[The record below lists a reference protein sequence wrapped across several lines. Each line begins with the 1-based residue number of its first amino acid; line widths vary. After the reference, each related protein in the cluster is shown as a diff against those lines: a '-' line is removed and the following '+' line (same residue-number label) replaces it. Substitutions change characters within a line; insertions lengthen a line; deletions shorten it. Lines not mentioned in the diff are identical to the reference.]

1 MIGTN
6 NQYILACKTY
16 DNGRHGL
23 KMVKFSLDL
32 VNQSTSA
39 TQVSRTAIPTTIVT
53 EDKTLQVVGAELS
66 AVYTPDVT
74 ATLANMTAADVN
86 QYFFYN
92 KSDNRL
98 QSQDI
103 PAVDYLGPGYG
114 IAALTWVY
122 PNNALLQ
129 ANKSSSIIFGFWDR
143 IPLRWYRH
151 EICLEIFLNT
161 CPPRQLYNKYE
172 MICSFLRAGDILH
185 TGGSQKNQRD
195 LLVPRSGTCGGQ
207 FKRI

>member
-1 MIGTN
+1 
-6 NQYILACKTY
+6 
-16 DNGRHGL
+16 
-23 KMVKFSLDL
+23 MVKFSLDL
-32 VNQSTSA
+32 VNQSMSA
-39 TQVSRTAIPTTIVT
+39 TQISRTAIQSTTVK

-92 KSDNRL
+92 KTDNRL

-103 PAVDYLGPGYG
+103 PAVDYLGYGYG

-129 ANKSSSIIFGFWDR
+129 ANRSSSIILGFWDR

-151 EICLEIFLNT
+151 IICPDPQS
-161 CPPRQLYNKYE
+161 CHDGSYRSRYRYDRYE
-172 MICSFLRAGDILH
+172 MIYSFLMTGDFLH
-185 TGGSQKNQRD
+185 IGGSQKNQTD
-195 LLVPRSGTCGGQ
+195 LLVPRSGSGDS
-207 FKRI
+207 